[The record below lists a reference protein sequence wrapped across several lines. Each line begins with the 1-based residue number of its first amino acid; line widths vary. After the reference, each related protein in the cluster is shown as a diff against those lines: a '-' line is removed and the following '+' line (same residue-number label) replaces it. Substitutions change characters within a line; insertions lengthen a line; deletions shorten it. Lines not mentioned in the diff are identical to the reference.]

1 MIALKDIPTIR
12 QLYRTS
18 SLSIAQ
24 TRRYPS
30 VEAHLDRISLL
41 QGDITKVQ
49 VDAIVNAANRSLLG
63 GGGVD
68 GAIHDAAG
76 PKLLAECRPLNGCE
90 TGGAKITKGYDLP
103 ALHVIHA
110 VGPIYDSK
118 DVETKESQLASC
130 YQNSLDIAVNNSLK
144 SIAFPCISTGI
155 YGYPIEDAT
164 HVVLDVVRKFCD
176 MEAGKELDRIV
187 FVVWSNTDRAVY
199 EKLLSEYFPP
209 DSE

>member
-1 MIALKDIPTIR
+1 MIALKDIPTIS
-12 QLYRTS
+12 QLYRAS
-18 SLSIAQ
+18 ALNVAE

-30 VEAHLDRISLL
+30 VEAHLDCISLL

-49 VDAIVNAANRSLLG
+49 VDAIVNAANRSLL
-63 GGGVD
+63 VD

-76 PKLLAECRPLNGCE
+76 PKLLAECRTLNGCE
-90 TGGAKITKGYDLP
+90 TGGAKITNGYNLP

-110 VGPIYDSK
+110 VGPIYDPTN
-118 DVETKESQLASC
+118 VETKESQLASC
-130 YQNSLDIAVNNSLK
+130 YRNCLDIAVNNSLK
-144 SIAFPCISTGI
+144 TIAFPCISTGI

-176 MEAGKELDRIV
+176 TEAGKELDRIV
-187 FVVWSNTDRAVY
+187 FVVWSNADRAMY